1 MLTEDLKALVLDG
14 SLSLNQALSLLNLPP
29 VNSVLEDD
37 NINNITN
44 NQKLNVDK
52 LTNDSTVAV
61 PIPYNNTND
70 DDNNKSVN
78 HYHHHLMSL

>member
-1 MLTEDLKALVLDG
+1 MEMLTEDLKLVLDG

-44 NQKLNVDK
+44 NQK
-52 LTNDSTVAV
+52 S
-61 PIPYNNTND
+61 
-70 DDNNKSVN
+70 
-78 HYHHHLMSL
+78 M